1 MVRIPIL
8 LYVLLIIFLFC
19 VGAWQNALALIACL
33 CIQFAG
39 KYFFD
44 IDGRE
49 SLFIAALIVL
59 VICGLIYLVQKI

>member
-8 LYVLLIIFLFC
+8 LYVILVIFLFC
-19 VGAWQNALALIACL
+19 VGAWQSALALIACF

-44 IDGRE
+44 LDGRE
-49 SLFIAALIVL
+49 SLFTAALIIV
-59 VICGLIYLVQKI
+59 VIYGLIYLIQKI